1 MNLADFAIKQRTFIL
16 FFTALSVIAG
26 LFSYFDLGKLED
38 PSFTI
43 KTAVVVT
50 LYPGASAE
58 EVEQQVT
65 DTVETKLQEMATLNR
80 LRSLSRPGMS
90 MVFVDLKE
98 SLQSEQL
105 PQEWDLLRRKVSD
118 MKLLLPSTAQISVV
132 QDEFSEV
139 YGMLFSI
146 HSEDA
151 SPVELRRYAEEL
163 QRRIK
168 TVDGIKKVELHGVQ
182 PRVVHIDIPDERLAQ
197 YGLSM
202 AQVWSQL
209 NTQNTTFEA
218 GKFAAGGER
227 IRVQQSSEFSSL
239 EDIKNLMLK
248 GGVSELGT
256 GLIRLGDIAEVTM
269 GYQEPMMTENR
280 YNGSPAVTLAMSPVT
295 GVNVVSLGDDIN
307 RIVNEFQATLPL
319 GVDIATVANQPEEVQ
334 KSIDNFVNNL
344 VESVAIV
351 FIVLAV
357 FMGLKSATIVGS
369 SLILTI
375 LLTLVYMNLTSIDL
389 HRVSLGTFILA
400 LGMLVDNAIV
410 ITDMMIVK
418 INNGVN
424 RTKAAIDSVKETGTP
439 LFGATIIAIMG
450 ASPVIFS
457 KTDAAEFSSSVFL
470 IIASSLLLS
479 WFVAMTFTA
488 LMCWIFIKPTKQKEN
503 TKVSLYRKSVNWTVD
518 NPLKALSAL
527 VPLILVTALAI
538 PSIAVNFIPQADR
551 PILFLD
557 YWLPNGAKVEQ
568 TSEDMKRIEA
578 WLLEQPEVTSIST
591 YVGAGAPRF
600 SVTIEPEPFDPAY
613 GQILIN
619 ATDFPSLSPLI
630 ARGDKW
636 LTEEF
641 PNADPRFRSLKL
653 ATSDKFSV
661 EARFS
666 GPDVDVLHNLSEQ
679 AKAILAAHPDT
690 KYVRDDWR
698 QKSKV
703 LEPIINQDKIRLAG
717 INRADIA
724 FAMKRASEGM
734 PLGRMNLNDEL
745 VTIQL
750 RGTESSIESLETLPV
765 RSLLGLHSVPLGQV
779 IDGFELTSEE
789 TMIWRRDRVKTITA
803 QAGVGR
809 YTTPA
814 AVRNSIKDQ
823 IEAIH
828 LPYGYSLEWGG
839 EYYDEHKAVSDILK
853 QLPKAILLMVIILV
867 AMFNGFK
874 QPVIIFT
881 TLPLAATGATF
892 SLLLLDKPFGFMA
905 LIGAV
910 TLTGMIIKNGIVLMD
925 QIELERTNGRSLPDA
940 IKEATVNRTMAIS
953 MGALTTALGMIP
965 LLTDLLFDQMA
976 ATIIGGLA
984 AATVLSLFVMPA
996 LYKLFYRSEE
1006 RVTTVSEAIQ
1016 DAIVVLD
1023 ATSNGTVSGTTN
1035 DNQPNISK

>member
-26 LFSYFDLGKLED
+26 LFSYFELGKLED

-98 SLQSEQL
+98 SLNSKAL

-146 HSEDA
+146 HSKDA
-151 SPVELRRYAEEL
+151 SPAELRRYAEEL

-168 TVDGIKKVELHGVQ
+168 TVDGIKKIELHGVQ

-197 YGLSM
+197 YGLSIT
-202 AQVWSQL
+202 QVWSQL
-209 NTQNTTFEA
+209 NTQNMTFDA
-218 GKFAAGGER
+218 GKFSVGTER

-239 EDIKNLMLK
+239 DDIKNLMIK

-256 GLIRLGDIAEVTM
+256 SLIRLGDIADITM

-280 YNGSPAVTLAMSPVT
+280 YNGVPAVTLAMSPVT
-295 GVNVVSLGDDIN
+295 GVNVVSLGDEIN
-307 RIVNEFQATLPL
+307 QIVNDFQTTLPL

-334 KSIDNFVNNL
+334 KSIDNFVSNL
-344 VESVAIV
+344 LESVAIV
-351 FIVLAV
+351 FIVLSV

-369 SLILTI
+369 SLLLTI
-375 LLTLVYMNLTSIDL
+375 LLTLIYMNMTSIDL

-418 INNGVN
+418 INKGID
-424 RTKAAIDSVKETGTP
+424 RTKAAIDSVKETATP
-439 LFGATIIAIMG
+439 LFGATVIAIMG

-457 KTDAAEFSSSVFL
+457 KTDAAEFASSVFL

-479 WFVAMTFTA
+479 WLVAMTFTA
-488 LMCWIFIKPTKQKEN
+488 LMCWFFIKPTKQADN

-538 PSIAVNFIPQADR
+538 PNIAVNFIPQADR

-568 TSEDMKRIEA
+568 TSEDMKRIEQ
-578 WLLEQPEVTSIST
+578 WLLEQPEVESIST

-636 LTEEF
+636 LMEEF

-653 ATSDKFSV
+653 ATADKFSV

-666 GPDVDVLHNLSEQ
+666 GPDAEVLHGLSEQ
-679 AKAILAAHPDT
+679 AKAIFAVHPDT

-703 LEPIINQDKIRLAG
+703 FEPVINQEKMRTAG

-750 RGTESSIESLETLPV
+750 RGTESSIQSLETLPV
-765 RSLLGLHSVPLGQV
+765 RSLLGIHSVPLGQV
-779 IDGFELTSEE
+779 VDGFELSSEE

-814 AVRNSIKDQ
+814 AVRNSVKEQ

-828 LPYGYSLEWGG
+828 LPDGYSLEWGG

-853 QLPKAILLMVIILV
+853 QLPKAILLMIIILV

-925 QIELERTNGRSLPDA
+925 QIELERKNGRSLSDA

-965 LLTDLLFDQMA
+965 LLSDLLFDQMA

-996 LYKLFYRSEE
+996 LYKLFYRTEE
-1006 RVTTVSEAIQ
+1006 KKTVAEAIK
-1016 DAIVVLD
+1016 DAVIVLD
-1023 ATSNGTVSGTTN
+1023 ATPQPSNSGNTTSFN
-1035 DNQPNISK
+1035 KEQ

>member
-1 MNLADFAIKQRTFIL
+1 MMNLADLAIKQRTFIL

-65 DTVETKLQEMATLNR
+65 DTVETKLQEMGSLNR

-98 SLQSEQL
+98 SLNSKAL

-146 HSEDA
+146 HSKDA
-151 SPVELRRYAEEL
+151 SPAELRRYAEEL

-168 TVDGIKKVELHGVQ
+168 TVDGIKKIELHGVQ

-197 YGLSM
+197 YGLSIT
-202 AQVWSQL
+202 QVWSQL
-209 NTQNTTFEA
+209 NTQNMAFDA
-218 GKFAAGGER
+218 GKFSAGTER
-227 IRVQQSSEFSSL
+227 IRVQQSSEFGSL
-239 EDIKNLMLK
+239 DDIKNLMIK

-256 GLIRLGDIAEVTM
+256 SLIRLGDIADVTM

-280 YNGSPAVTLAMSPVT
+280 YNGVPAVTLAMSPVT
-295 GVNVVSLGDDIN
+295 GVNVVSLGDEIN
-307 RIVNEFQATLPL
+307 QIVSDFQATLPL

-334 KSIDNFVNNL
+334 KSIDNFVSNL
-344 VESVAIV
+344 LESVAIV
-351 FIVLAV
+351 FIVLSI

-369 SLILTI
+369 SLLLTI
-375 LLTLVYMNLTSIDL
+375 LLTLTYMNMTSIDL

-418 INNGVN
+418 INKGID
-424 RTKAAIDSVKETGTP
+424 RTKAAIDSVKETATP
-439 LFGATIIAIMG
+439 LFGATVIAIMG

-457 KTDAAEFSSSVFL
+457 KTDAAEFASSVFL

-479 WFVAMTFTA
+479 WLVAMTFTA
-488 LMCWIFIKPTKQKEN
+488 LMCWFFIKPTKQADD

-518 NPLKALSAL
+518 NPLKALTGL
-527 VPLILVTALAI
+527 IPLILVTALAI
-538 PSIAVNFIPQADR
+538 PNIAVNFIPQADR

-568 TSEDMKRIEA
+568 TSEDMKRIEQ
-578 WLLEQPEVTSIST
+578 WLLEQPEVDSIST

-619 ATDFPSLSPLI
+619 ATDFLSLSPLI

-636 LTEEF
+636 LMEEF
-641 PNADPRFRSLKL
+641 PNADPRFISLKL
-653 ATSDKFSV
+653 ATADKFSV

-666 GPDVDVLHNLSEQ
+666 GPDVEVLHGLAEQ
-679 AKAILAAHPDT
+679 AKAIFAQHPDT

-703 LEPIINQDKIRLAG
+703 LEPVINQDKMRLAG

-750 RGTESSIESLETLPV
+750 RGTESSIQSLETLPV
-765 RSLLGLHSVPLGQV
+765 RSLLGIHSVPLGQV

-814 AVRNSIKDQ
+814 AVRNAVKAQ
-823 IEAIH
+823 IESIH
-828 LPYGYSLEWGG
+828 LPHGYHLEWGG

-853 QLPKAILLMVIILV
+853 QLPKAMLLMVIILV

-925 QIELERTNGRSLPDA
+925 QIELERKNGRSLSDA

-965 LLTDLLFDQMA
+965 LLSDLLFDQMA

-984 AATVLSLFVMPA
+984 AATVLSLFIMPV
-996 LYKLFYRSEE
+996 LYKLFYRTEE
-1006 RVTTVSEAIQ
+1006 KKTVAEAIK
-1016 DAIVVLD
+1016 DAVIVLD
-1023 ATSNGTVSGTTN
+1023 ATPQSTNSGTPTSFN
-1035 DNQPNISK
+1035 KEQ

>member
-1 MNLADFAIKQRTFIL
+1 MNLAEFAIKQRTFVL
-16 FFTALSVIAG
+16 FFTVLSVIAG
-26 LFSYFDLGKLED
+26 LYSYFDLGKLED
-38 PSFTI
+38 PSFTV

-65 DTVETKLQEMATLNR
+65 DTVETKLQEIATLNR

-98 SLQSEQL
+98 SLNSQAL

-146 HSEDA
+146 YSQDA
-151 SPVELRRYAEEL
+151 SPNELRQYAEEL
-163 QRRIK
+163 QRQIK

-182 PRVVHIDIPDERLAQ
+182 PRVVYIDIPDERLAQ
-197 YGLSM
+197 YGLSIS
-202 AQVWSQL
+202 QVWNQL
-209 NTQNTTFEA
+209 NTQNTTFDA
-218 GKFAAGGER
+218 GRFATSNER
-227 IRVQQSSEFSSL
+227 IRIEQSSEFSSI
-239 EDIKNLMLK
+239 EDIKDLMLK

-256 GLIRLGDIAEVTM
+256 GLIRLGDIADITM
-269 GYQEPMMTENR
+269 GYQEPAMTENR
-280 YNGSPAVTLAMSPVT
+280 YNGVPAVTLAMSPVS

-307 RIVNEFQATLPL
+307 RIVSDFQKTLPL
-319 GVDIATVANQPEEVQ
+319 GVEIATVANQPNEVQ

-344 VESVAIV
+344 LESVAIV
-351 FIVLAV
+351 FIVLSI
-357 FMGLKSATIVGS
+357 FMGIKSATIVGS
-369 SLILTI
+369 SLLLTI
-375 LLTLVYMNLTSIDL
+375 LLTLIYMNLASIDL

-410 ITDMMIVK
+410 ITDMMIAK
-418 INNGVN
+418 INRGID
-424 RTKAAIDSVKETGTP
+424 RTEAAIESVKETATP
-439 LFGATIIAIMG
+439 LLGATVIAIMG

-457 KTDAAEFSSSVFL
+457 KTDAAEFAGSVFL

-488 LMCWIFIKPTKQKEN
+488 LMCWMFIKPSQKQEQTKE
-503 TKVSLYRKSVNWTVD
+503 SLYRKSVNWTVD
-518 NPLKALSAL
+518 NPIKALSTL
-527 VPLILVTALAI
+527 LPLIAVTALAI
-538 PSIAVNFIPQADR
+538 PHIAINFIPQADR

-568 TSEDMKRIEA
+568 TSNDMKKIES
-578 WLLEQPEVTSIST
+578 WLLDQPEVVDLST

-619 ATDFPSLSPLI
+619 ATDYESLSQLI

-636 LTEEF
+636 LAETF
-641 PNADPRFRSLKL
+641 PEADPRFRGLKL
-653 ATSDKFSV
+653 ATADKFSV

-666 GPDVDVLHNLSEQ
+666 GPDIEVLHQLSNQ
-679 AKAILAAHPDT
+679 AKSILDAHPDT

-698 QKSKV
+698 QQSKV
-703 LEPIINQDKIRLAG
+703 LQPIINQEKSRQAG

-724 FAMKRASEGM
+724 FALKRASEGM
-734 PLGRMNLNDEL
+734 PIGRMNLNDEL
-745 VTIQL
+745 VTIQV
-750 RGTESSIESLETLPV
+750 RGVDRSLESLETLPV
-765 RSLLGLHSVPLGQV
+765 NSLLGLHSVPLGQV

-814 AVRNSIKDQ
+814 AVRNDVKAQ
-823 IEAIH
+823 IEAIA
-828 LPYGYSLEWGG
+828 LPQGYSLEWGG

-853 QLPKAILLMVIILV
+853 QLPKAMLLMVIILI

-874 QPVIIFT
+874 QPVIILT

-925 QIELERTNGRSLPDA
+925 QIELERRNGRSLSDS

-996 LYKLFYRSEE
+996 LYQLFYRPKE
-1006 RVTTVSEAIQ
+1006 TVSVS
-1016 DAIVVLD
+1016 DAIENAVTVLD
-1023 ATSNGTVSGTTN
+1023 ATPSNTTHHQSN
-1035 DNQPNISK
+1035 NNQ

>member
-1 MNLADFAIKQRTFIL
+1 MNLADFAIKQRTFVL

-26 LFSYFDLGKLED
+26 LYSYFDLGKLED
-38 PSFTI
+38 PSFTV

-98 SLQSEQL
+98 SLNSEAL

-146 HSEDA
+146 YSQDA
-151 SPVELRRYAEEL
+151 TPNELRQYAEEL

-182 PRVVHIDIPDERLAQ
+182 PRVVYIDIPDERLAQ
-197 YGLSM
+197 YGLSIS
-202 AQVWSQL
+202 QVWNQL
-209 NTQNTTFEA
+209 NTQNTTFDA
-218 GKFAAGGER
+218 GRFATSNER
-227 IRVQQSSEFSSL
+227 IRIEQSSEFGSID
-239 EDIKNLMLK
+239 DIKNLMLK
-248 GGVSELGT
+248 GGISELGT
-256 GLIRLGDIAEVTM
+256 GLIRLGDIADITM
-269 GYQEPMMTENR
+269 GYQEPAMTENR
-280 YNGSPAVTLAMSPVT
+280 YNGIPAVTLAMSPVS

-307 RIVNEFQATLPL
+307 RIVSDFQNSLPL
-319 GVDIATVANQPEEVQ
+319 GVEIATVANQPDEVQ

-344 VESVAIV
+344 LESVAIV
-351 FIVLAV
+351 FIVLSI
-357 FMGLKSATIVGS
+357 FMGIKSATIVGS
-369 SLILTI
+369 SLLLTI
-375 LLTLVYMNLTSIDL
+375 LLTLIYMNLAGIDL

-418 INNGVN
+418 INRGID
-424 RTKAAIDSVKETGTP
+424 RTKAAIDSVKETATP
-439 LFGATIIAIMG
+439 LLGATVIAIMG

-457 KTDAAEFSSSVFL
+457 KTDAAEFAGSVFL

-488 LMCWIFIKPTKQKEN
+488 LMCWMFIKPSVQKEE
-503 TKVSLYRKSVNWTVD
+503 TKESLYRKSVNWTVD
-518 NPLKALSAL
+518 NPFKALSAL
-527 VPLILVTALAI
+527 LPLIAVTALAI
-538 PSIAVNFIPQADR
+538 PQIAINFIPQADR

-568 TSEDMKRIEA
+568 TSDDMKKIES
-578 WLLEQPEVTSIST
+578 WLLEQPEVVDLST

-619 ATDFPSLSPLI
+619 ATDYESLSSLI

-636 LTEEF
+636 LAQTF
-641 PNADPRFRSLKL
+641 PEADPRFRGLKL

-666 GPDVDVLHNLSEQ
+666 GPDIAVLHELSNQ
-679 AKAILAAHPDT
+679 AKVILEAHPDT

-698 QKSKV
+698 QQSKV
-703 LEPIINQDKIRLAG
+703 LQPIINQEKSRQAG

-724 FAMKRASEGM
+724 FALKRASEGM
-734 PLGRMNLNDEL
+734 PIGRMNLNDEL
-745 VTIQL
+745 VTIQV
-750 RGTESSIESLETLPV
+750 RGVARSLESLETLPV
-765 RSLLGLHSVPLGQV
+765 NSLLGLHSVPLGQV
-779 IDGFELTSEE
+779 IDGFEMTSEE

-814 AVRNSIKDQ
+814 AVRNDVKAQ
-823 IEAIH
+823 IEAIE
-828 LPYGYSLEWGG
+828 LPAGYQLEWGG

-853 QLPKAILLMVIILV
+853 QLPKAMLLMVIILV

-874 QPVIIFT
+874 QPVIILT

-925 QIELERTNGRSLPDA
+925 QIELERSNGRSLSDS

-996 LYKLFYRSEE
+996 LYKIFYRTQETRSFSQENAPL
-1006 RVTTVSEAIQ
+1006 SQAKQ
-1016 DAIVVLD
+1016 
-1023 ATSNGTVSGTTN
+1023 
-1035 DNQPNISK
+1035 

>member
-1 MNLADFAIKQRTFIL
+1 MMNLADFAIKQRTFIL

-65 DTVETKLQEMATLNR
+65 DTVETKLQEMGSLNR

-98 SLQSEQL
+98 SLNSKAL

-146 HSEDA
+146 HSKDA
-151 SPVELRRYAEEL
+151 SPAELRRYAEEL

-168 TVDGIKKVELHGVQ
+168 TVDGIKKIELHGVQ

-197 YGLSM
+197 YGLSIT
-202 AQVWSQL
+202 QVWSQL
-209 NTQNTTFEA
+209 NTQNMAFDA
-218 GKFAAGGER
+218 GKFSAGTER
-227 IRVQQSSEFSSL
+227 IRVQQSSEFGSL
-239 EDIKNLMLK
+239 DDIKNLMIK

-256 GLIRLGDIAEVTM
+256 SLIRLGDIADVTM

-280 YNGSPAVTLAMSPVT
+280 YNGVPAVTLAMSPVT
-295 GVNVVSLGDDIN
+295 GVNVVSLGDEIN
-307 RIVNEFQATLPL
+307 QIVSDFQATLPL

-334 KSIDNFVNNL
+334 KSIDNFVSNL
-344 VESVAIV
+344 LESVAIV
-351 FIVLAV
+351 FIVLSI

-369 SLILTI
+369 SLLLTI
-375 LLTLVYMNLTSIDL
+375 LLTLIYMNIASIDL

-418 INNGVN
+418 INKGVD
-424 RTKAAIDSVKETGTP
+424 RTKAAIDSVKETATP
-439 LFGATIIAIMG
+439 LFGATVIAIMG

-457 KTDAAEFSSSVFL
+457 KTDAAEFASSVFL

-488 LMCWIFIKPTKQKEN
+488 LMCWFFIKPTKQADN

-518 NPLKALSAL
+518 NPLKALTGL

-538 PSIAVNFIPQADR
+538 PNIAVNFIPQADR

-568 TSEDMKRIEA
+568 TSEDMKRIEQ
-578 WLLEQPEVTSIST
+578 WLLEQPEVESIST

-600 SVTIEPEPFDPAY
+600 SVTIEPEPFDSAY

-636 LTEEF
+636 LMEEF

-666 GPDVDVLHNLSEQ
+666 GPDIEVLHGLSEQ
-679 AKAILAAHPDT
+679 AKAIFARHPDT

-703 LEPIINQDKIRLAG
+703 LEPVINQDKMRLAG

-750 RGTESSIESLETLPV
+750 RGTESSIQSLETLPI
-765 RSLLGLHSVPLGQV
+765 RSLLGIHSVPLGQV

-814 AVRNSIKDQ
+814 AMRDSVKEQ
-823 IEAIH
+823 IESIH
-828 LPYGYSLEWGG
+828 LPHGYQLEWGG

-853 QLPKAILLMVIILV
+853 QLPKAMLLMVIILV

-925 QIELERTNGRSLPDA
+925 QIELERKDGRSLSDA

-965 LLTDLLFDQMA
+965 LLSDLLFDQMA

-996 LYKLFYRSEE
+996 LYKLFYRTEE
-1006 RVTTVSEAIQ
+1006 KKTVAEAIK
-1016 DAIVVLD
+1016 DAVVVLD
-1023 ATSNGTVSGTTN
+1023 ATPQSTNIGTPTSFN
-1035 DNQPNISK
+1035 KEQ

>member
-26 LFSYFDLGKLED
+26 LFSYFELGKLED

-98 SLQSEQL
+98 SLNSKAL

-146 HSEDA
+146 HSNDA
-151 SPVELRRYAEEL
+151 SPAELRRYAEEL

-168 TVDGIKKVELHGVQ
+168 TVDGIKKIELHGVQ

-197 YGLSM
+197 YGLSIT
-202 AQVWSQL
+202 QVWSQL
-209 NTQNTTFEA
+209 NTQNMTFDA
-218 GKFAAGGER
+218 GKFSVGTER

-239 EDIKNLMLK
+239 DDIKNLMIK

-256 GLIRLGDIAEVTM
+256 SLIRLGDIADITM

-280 YNGSPAVTLAMSPVT
+280 YNGVPAVTLAMSPVT
-295 GVNVVSLGDDIN
+295 GVNVVSLGDEIN
-307 RIVNEFQATLPL
+307 QIVNDFQTTLPL

-334 KSIDNFVNNL
+334 KSIDNFVSNL
-344 VESVAIV
+344 LESVAIV
-351 FIVLAV
+351 FIVLSV

-369 SLILTI
+369 SLLLTI
-375 LLTLVYMNLTSIDL
+375 LLTLIYMNMTSIDL

-418 INNGVN
+418 INKGID
-424 RTKAAIDSVKETGTP
+424 RTKAAIDSVKETATP
-439 LFGATIIAIMG
+439 LFGATVIAIMG

-457 KTDAAEFSSSVFL
+457 KTDAAEFASSVFL

-479 WFVAMTFTA
+479 WLVAMTFTA
-488 LMCWIFIKPTKQKEN
+488 LMCWFFIKPTKQADN

-538 PSIAVNFIPQADR
+538 PNIAVNFIPQADR

-568 TSEDMKRIEA
+568 TSEDMKRIEQ
-578 WLLEQPEVTSIST
+578 WLLEQPEVESIST

-636 LTEEF
+636 LMEEF

-653 ATSDKFSV
+653 ATADKFSV

-666 GPDVDVLHNLSEQ
+666 GPDVEVLHGLSEQ
-679 AKAILAAHPDT
+679 AKAIFAVHPDT

-703 LEPIINQDKIRLAG
+703 FEPVINQEKMRSAG

-750 RGTESSIESLETLPV
+750 RGTESSIQSLETLPV
-765 RSLLGLHSVPLGQV
+765 RSLLGIHSVPLGQV
-779 IDGFELTSEE
+779 VDGFELSSEE

-823 IEAIH
+823 IEAIN
-828 LPYGYSLEWGG
+828 LPDGYSLEWGG

-853 QLPKAILLMVIILV
+853 QLPKAILLMIIILV

-925 QIELERTNGRSLPDA
+925 QIELERKNGRSLSDA

-965 LLTDLLFDQMA
+965 LLSDLLFDQMA

-996 LYKLFYRSEE
+996 LYKLFYRTEE
-1006 RVTTVSEAIQ
+1006 KKTVAEAIK
-1016 DAIVVLD
+1016 DAVIVLD
-1023 ATSNGTVSGTTN
+1023 ATPQPSNSGNTTSFN
-1035 DNQPNISK
+1035 KEQ

>member
-1 MNLADFAIKQRTFIL
+1 MINLADFAIKQRTFIL

-65 DTVETKLQEMATLNR
+65 DTVETKLQEMGSLNR

-98 SLQSEQL
+98 SLNSKAL

-146 HSEDA
+146 HSKDA
-151 SPVELRRYAEEL
+151 SPAELRRYAEEL

-168 TVDGIKKVELHGVQ
+168 TVDGIKKIELHGVQ

-197 YGLSM
+197 YGLSIT
-202 AQVWSQL
+202 QVWSQL
-209 NTQNTTFEA
+209 NTQNMTFDA
-218 GKFAAGGER
+218 GKFSAGTER
-227 IRVQQSSEFSSL
+227 IRVQQSSEFGSL
-239 EDIKNLMLK
+239 DDIKNLMIK

-256 GLIRLGDIAEVTM
+256 SLIRLGDIADITM

-280 YNGSPAVTLAMSPVT
+280 YNGVPAVTLATSPVT
-295 GVNVVSLGDDIN
+295 GVNVVSLGDEIN
-307 RIVNEFQATLPL
+307 QIVSDFQATLPL
-319 GVDIATVANQPEEVQ
+319 GVEIATVANQPEEVQ
-334 KSIDNFVNNL
+334 KSIDNFVSNL
-344 VESVAIV
+344 LESVAIV
-351 FIVLAV
+351 FIVLSI

-369 SLILTI
+369 SLLLTI
-375 LLTLVYMNLTSIDL
+375 LLTLIYMNIASIDL

-418 INNGVN
+418 INKGVD
-424 RTKAAIDSVKETGTP
+424 RTKAAIDSVKETATP
-439 LFGATIIAIMG
+439 LFGATVIAIMG

-457 KTDAAEFSSSVFL
+457 KTDAAEFASSVFL

-479 WFVAMTFTA
+479 WLVAMTFTA
-488 LMCWIFIKPTKQKEN
+488 LMCWFFIKPTKQTDN

-518 NPLKALSAL
+518 NPLKALTGL

-568 TSEDMKRIEA
+568 TSQDMKRIEQ
-578 WLLEQPEVTSIST
+578 WLLEQPEVESIST

-600 SVTIEPEPFDPAY
+600 SVTIEPEPFDSAY

-636 LTEEF
+636 LMEEF

-653 ATSDKFSV
+653 ATADKFSV

-666 GPDVDVLHNLSEQ
+666 GPDIEVLHGLSEQ
-679 AKAILAAHPDT
+679 AKAIFARHPDT

-703 LEPIINQDKIRLAG
+703 LEPVINQDKMRLAG

-750 RGTESSIESLETLPV
+750 RGTESSIQSLETLPV
-765 RSLLGLHSVPLGQV
+765 RSLLGIHSVPLGQV

-814 AVRNSIKDQ
+814 AVRNSVIDD
-823 IEAIH
+823 IEAIE
-828 LPYGYSLEWGG
+828 LPPGYSLEWGG

-853 QLPKAILLMVIILV
+853 QLPKAMLLMLIILV

-925 QIELERTNGRSLPDA
+925 QIELERKNGRSLSDA

-965 LLTDLLFDQMA
+965 LLSDLLFDQMA

-996 LYKLFYRSEE
+996 LYKLFYRTEE
-1006 RVTTVSEAIQ
+1006 NKTVAEAIK
-1016 DAIVVLD
+1016 DAVIVLD
-1023 ATSNGTVSGTTN
+1023 ATPQSTNNGTTN
-1035 DNQPNISK
+1035 TFNKEQ

>member
-26 LFSYFDLGKLED
+26 LFSYFELGKLED

-98 SLQSEQL
+98 SLNSKAL

-146 HSEDA
+146 HSKDA
-151 SPVELRRYAEEL
+151 SPAELRRYAEEL

-168 TVDGIKKVELHGVQ
+168 TVDGIKKIELHGVQ

-197 YGLSM
+197 YGLSIT
-202 AQVWSQL
+202 QVWSQL
-209 NTQNTTFEA
+209 NTQNMTFDA
-218 GKFAAGGER
+218 GKFSVGTER

-239 EDIKNLMLK
+239 DDIKNLMIK

-256 GLIRLGDIAEVTM
+256 SLIRLGDIADITM

-280 YNGSPAVTLAMSPVT
+280 YNGVPAATLAMSPVT
-295 GVNVVSLGDDIN
+295 GVNVVSLGDEIN
-307 RIVNEFQATLPL
+307 QIVNDFQTTLPL

-334 KSIDNFVNNL
+334 KSIDNFVSNL
-344 VESVAIV
+344 LESVAIV
-351 FIVLAV
+351 FIVLSV

-369 SLILTI
+369 SLLLTI
-375 LLTLVYMNLTSIDL
+375 LLTLIYMNMTSIDL

-418 INNGVN
+418 INKGID
-424 RTKAAIDSVKETGTP
+424 RTKAAIDSVKETATP
-439 LFGATIIAIMG
+439 LFGATVIAIMG

-457 KTDAAEFSSSVFL
+457 KTDAAEFASSVFL

-479 WFVAMTFTA
+479 WLVAMTFTA
-488 LMCWIFIKPTKQKEN
+488 LMCWFFIKPTKQADN

-538 PSIAVNFIPQADR
+538 PNIAVNFIPQADR

-568 TSEDMKRIEA
+568 TSEDMKRIEQ
-578 WLLEQPEVTSIST
+578 WLLEQPEVESIST

-636 LTEEF
+636 LMEEF

-653 ATSDKFSV
+653 ATADKFSV

-666 GPDVDVLHNLSEQ
+666 GPDAEVLHGLSEQ
-679 AKAILAAHPDT
+679 AKAIFAVHPDT

-703 LEPIINQDKIRLAG
+703 FEPVINQEKMRTAG

-750 RGTESSIESLETLPV
+750 RGTESSIQSLETLPV
-765 RSLLGLHSVPLGQV
+765 RSLLGIHSVPLGQV
-779 IDGFELTSEE
+779 VDGFELSSEE

-828 LPYGYSLEWGG
+828 LPDGYSLEWGG

-853 QLPKAILLMVIILV
+853 QLPKAILLMIIILV

-925 QIELERTNGRSLPDA
+925 QIELERKNGRSLSDA

-965 LLTDLLFDQMA
+965 LLSDLLFDQMA

-996 LYKLFYRSEE
+996 LYKLFYRTEE
-1006 RVTTVSEAIQ
+1006 KKTVAEAIK
-1016 DAIVVLD
+1016 DAVIVLD
-1023 ATSNGTVSGTTN
+1023 ATPQHSNSGNTTSFN
-1035 DNQPNISK
+1035 KEQ

>member
-26 LFSYFDLGKLED
+26 LFSYFELGKLED

-98 SLQSEQL
+98 SLNSKAL

-146 HSEDA
+146 HSNDA
-151 SPVELRRYAEEL
+151 SPAELRRYAEEL

-168 TVDGIKKVELHGVQ
+168 TVDGIKKIELHGVQ

-197 YGLSM
+197 YGLSIT
-202 AQVWSQL
+202 QVWSQL
-209 NTQNTTFEA
+209 NTQNMTFDA
-218 GKFAAGGER
+218 GKFSVGTER

-239 EDIKNLMLK
+239 DDIKNLMIK

-256 GLIRLGDIAEVTM
+256 SLIRLGDIADITM

-280 YNGSPAVTLAMSPVT
+280 YNGVPAVTLAMSPVT
-295 GVNVVSLGDDIN
+295 GVNVVSLGDEIN
-307 RIVNEFQATLPL
+307 QIVNDFQTTLPL

-334 KSIDNFVNNL
+334 KSIDNFVSNL
-344 VESVAIV
+344 LESVAIV
-351 FIVLAV
+351 FIVLSV

-369 SLILTI
+369 SLLLTI
-375 LLTLVYMNLTSIDL
+375 LLTLIYMNMTSIDL

-418 INNGVN
+418 INKGID
-424 RTKAAIDSVKETGTP
+424 RTKAAIDSVKETATP
-439 LFGATIIAIMG
+439 LFGATVIAIMG

-457 KTDAAEFSSSVFL
+457 KTDAAEFASSVFL

-479 WFVAMTFTA
+479 WLVAMTFTA
-488 LMCWIFIKPTKQKEN
+488 LMCWFFIKPTKQADN

-538 PSIAVNFIPQADR
+538 PNIAVNFIPQADR

-568 TSEDMKRIEA
+568 TSEDMKRIEQ
-578 WLLEQPEVTSIST
+578 WLLEQPEVESIST

-619 ATDFPSLSPLI
+619 ATNFPSLSPLI

-636 LTEEF
+636 LMEEF

-653 ATSDKFSV
+653 ATADKFSV

-666 GPDVDVLHNLSEQ
+666 GPDAEVLHGLSEQ
-679 AKAILAAHPDT
+679 AKAIFAVHPDT

-703 LEPIINQDKIRLAG
+703 FEPVINQEKMRSAG

-750 RGTESSIESLETLPV
+750 RGTESSIQSLETLPV
-765 RSLLGLHSVPLGQV
+765 RSLLGIHSVPLGQV
-779 IDGFELTSEE
+779 VDGFELSSEE

-828 LPYGYSLEWGG
+828 LPNGYSLEWGG

-853 QLPKAILLMVIILV
+853 QLPKAILLMIIILV

-910 TLTGMIIKNGIVLMD
+910 TLTGMSIKNGIVLMD
-925 QIELERTNGRSLPDA
+925 QIELERKNGRSLSDA

-965 LLTDLLFDQMA
+965 LLSDLLFDQMA

-996 LYKLFYRSEE
+996 LYKLFYRTEE
-1006 RVTTVSEAIQ
+1006 KKTVAEAIK
-1016 DAIVVLD
+1016 DAVIVLD
-1023 ATSNGTVSGTTN
+1023 ATPQHSNSGNTTSFN
-1035 DNQPNISK
+1035 KEQ

>member
-1 MNLADFAIKQRTFIL
+1 MMNLADFAIKQRTFIL

-26 LFSYFDLGKLED
+26 LFSYFELGKLED

-98 SLQSEQL
+98 SLNSKAL

-146 HSEDA
+146 HSNDA
-151 SPVELRRYAEEL
+151 SPAELRRYAEEL

-168 TVDGIKKVELHGVQ
+168 TVDGIKKIELHGVQ

-197 YGLSM
+197 YGLSIT
-202 AQVWSQL
+202 QVWSQL
-209 NTQNTTFEA
+209 NTQNMTFDA
-218 GKFAAGGER
+218 GKFSVGTER

-239 EDIKNLMLK
+239 DDIKNLMIK

-256 GLIRLGDIAEVTM
+256 SLIRLGDIADITM

-280 YNGSPAVTLAMSPVT
+280 YNGVPAVTLAMSPVT
-295 GVNVVSLGDDIN
+295 GVNVVSLGDEIN
-307 RIVNEFQATLPL
+307 QIVNDFQTTLPL
-319 GVDIATVANQPEEVQ
+319 GVNIATVANQPEEVQ
-334 KSIDNFVNNL
+334 KSIDNFVSNL
-344 VESVAIV
+344 LESVAIV
-351 FIVLAV
+351 FIVLSV

-369 SLILTI
+369 SLLLTI
-375 LLTLVYMNLTSIDL
+375 LLTLIYMNMTSIDL

-418 INNGVN
+418 INKGID
-424 RTKAAIDSVKETGTP
+424 RTKAAIDSVKETATP
-439 LFGATIIAIMG
+439 LFGATVIAIMG

-457 KTDAAEFSSSVFL
+457 KTDAAEFASSVFL

-479 WFVAMTFTA
+479 WLVAMTFTA
-488 LMCWIFIKPTKQKEN
+488 LMCWFFIKPTKQADN

-538 PSIAVNFIPQADR
+538 PNIAVNFIPQADR

-568 TSEDMKRIEA
+568 TSEDMKRIEQ
-578 WLLEQPEVTSIST
+578 WLLEQPEVESIST

-636 LTEEF
+636 LMEEF

-653 ATSDKFSV
+653 ATADKFSV

-666 GPDVDVLHNLSEQ
+666 GPNAEVLHGLSEQ
-679 AKAILAAHPDT
+679 AKAIFAEHPDT

-703 LEPIINQDKIRLAG
+703 FEPVINQEKMRTAG

-750 RGTESSIESLETLPV
+750 RGTKSSIQSLETLPV
-765 RSLLGLHSVPLGQV
+765 RSLLGIHSVPLGQV
-779 IDGFELTSEE
+779 VDGFELSSEE

-828 LPYGYSLEWGG
+828 LPDGYSLEWGG

-853 QLPKAILLMVIILV
+853 QLPKAILLMIIILV

-925 QIELERTNGRSLPDA
+925 QIELERKNGRSLSDA

-965 LLTDLLFDQMA
+965 LLSDLLFDQMA

-996 LYKLFYRSEE
+996 LYKLFYRTEE
-1006 RVTTVSEAIQ
+1006 KKSVAEAIK
-1016 DAIVVLD
+1016 DAVIVLD
-1023 ATSNGTVSGTTN
+1023 ATPQPSNSGNTTSFN
-1035 DNQPNISK
+1035 KEQ

>member
-1 MNLADFAIKQRTFIL
+1 MNLADFAIKQRTFVL

-26 LFSYFDLGKLED
+26 LYSYFDLGKLED
-38 PSFTI
+38 PSFTV

-98 SLQSEQL
+98 SLNSEAL

-146 HSEDA
+146 YSQDA
-151 SPVELRRYAEEL
+151 TPNELRQYAEEL

-182 PRVVHIDIPDERLAQ
+182 PRVVYIDIPDERLAQ
-197 YGLSM
+197 YGLSIS
-202 AQVWSQL
+202 QVWNQL
-209 NTQNTTFEA
+209 NTQNTTFDA
-218 GKFAAGGER
+218 GRFATSNER
-227 IRVQQSSEFSSL
+227 IRIEQSSEFSSID
-239 EDIKNLMLK
+239 DIKNLMLK
-248 GGVSELGT
+248 GGISELGT
-256 GLIRLGDIAEVTM
+256 GLIRLGDIADITM
-269 GYQEPMMTENR
+269 GYQEPAMTENR
-280 YNGSPAVTLAMSPVT
+280 YNGVPAVTLAMSPVS

-307 RIVNEFQATLPL
+307 RIVSDFQNSLPL
-319 GVDIATVANQPEEVQ
+319 GVEIATVANQPHEVQ

-344 VESVAIV
+344 LESVAIV
-351 FIVLAV
+351 FIVLSI
-357 FMGLKSATIVGS
+357 FMGIKSATIVGS
-369 SLILTI
+369 SLLLTI
-375 LLTLVYMNLTSIDL
+375 LLTLIYMNLAGIDL

-418 INNGVN
+418 INRGID
-424 RTKAAIDSVKETGTP
+424 RTKAAIDSVKETATP
-439 LFGATIIAIMG
+439 LLGATVIAIMG

-457 KTDAAEFSSSVFL
+457 KTDAAEFAGSVFL

-488 LMCWIFIKPTKQKEN
+488 LMCWMFIKPSRQKEQI
-503 TKVSLYRKSVNWTVD
+503 KESLYRKSVNWTVD
-518 NPLKALSAL
+518 NPFKALSAL
-527 VPLILVTALAI
+527 LPLIAVTALAI
-538 PSIAVNFIPQADR
+538 PQIAINFIPQADR

-568 TSEDMKRIEA
+568 TSDDMKKIES
-578 WLLEQPEVTSIST
+578 WLLEQPEVVDLST

-619 ATDFPSLSPLI
+619 ATDYESLSSLI

-636 LTEEF
+636 LAQTF
-641 PNADPRFRSLKL
+641 PEADPRFRGLKL

-666 GPDVDVLHNLSEQ
+666 GPDIAVLHELSNQ
-679 AKAILAAHPDT
+679 AKMILEAHPDT

-698 QKSKV
+698 QQSKV
-703 LEPIINQDKIRLAG
+703 LQPIINQEKSRQAG

-724 FAMKRASEGM
+724 FALKRASEGM
-734 PLGRMNLNDEL
+734 PIGRMNLNDEL
-745 VTIQL
+745 VTIQV
-750 RGTESSIESLETLPV
+750 RGVERSLESLETLPV
-765 RSLLGLHSVPLGQV
+765 NSLLGLHSVPLGQV
-779 IDGFELTSEE
+779 IDGFEMTSEE

-814 AVRNSIKDQ
+814 AVRNDVKAQ
-823 IEAIH
+823 IEAIE
-828 LPYGYSLEWGG
+828 LPAGYQLEWGG

-853 QLPKAILLMVIILV
+853 QLPKAMLLMVIILV

-874 QPVIIFT
+874 QPVIILT

-925 QIELERTNGRSLPDA
+925 QIELERSNGRSLSDS

-996 LYKLFYRSEE
+996 LYKIFYRTQETRSFSQENAPL
-1006 RVTTVSEAIQ
+1006 SQAKQ
-1016 DAIVVLD
+1016 
-1023 ATSNGTVSGTTN
+1023 
-1035 DNQPNISK
+1035 

>member
-26 LFSYFDLGKLED
+26 LFSYFELGKLED

-98 SLQSEQL
+98 SLNSKAL

-146 HSEDA
+146 HSNDA
-151 SPVELRRYAEEL
+151 SPAELRRYAEEL

-168 TVDGIKKVELHGVQ
+168 TVDGIKKIELHGVQ

-197 YGLSM
+197 YGLSIT
-202 AQVWSQL
+202 QVWSQL
-209 NTQNTTFEA
+209 NTQNMTFDA
-218 GKFAAGGER
+218 GKFSVGTER

-239 EDIKNLMLK
+239 DDIKNLMIK

-256 GLIRLGDIAEVTM
+256 SLIRLGDIADITM

-280 YNGSPAVTLAMSPVT
+280 YNGVPAVTLAMSPVT
-295 GVNVVSLGDDIN
+295 GVNVVSLGDEIN
-307 RIVNEFQATLPL
+307 QIVSDFQTTLPL

-334 KSIDNFVNNL
+334 KSIDNFVSNL
-344 VESVAIV
+344 LESVAIV
-351 FIVLAV
+351 FIVLSV

-369 SLILTI
+369 SLLLTI
-375 LLTLVYMNLTSIDL
+375 LLTLIYMNMTSIDL

-418 INNGVN
+418 INKGID
-424 RTKAAIDSVKETGTP
+424 RTKAAIDSVKETATP
-439 LFGATIIAIMG
+439 LFGATVIAIMG

-457 KTDAAEFSSSVFL
+457 KTDAAEFASSVFL

-479 WFVAMTFTA
+479 WLVAMTFTA
-488 LMCWIFIKPTKQKEN
+488 LMCWFFIKPTKQADN
-503 TKVSLYRKSVNWTVD
+503 TKVSLYRKSVNWTVE

-538 PSIAVNFIPQADR
+538 PNIAVNFIPQADR

-568 TSEDMKRIEA
+568 TSEDMKRIEQ
-578 WLLEQPEVTSIST
+578 WLLEQPEVESIST

-636 LTEEF
+636 LMEEF

-653 ATSDKFSV
+653 ATADKFSV

-666 GPDVDVLHNLSEQ
+666 GPDTEVLHGLSEQ
-679 AKAILAAHPDT
+679 AKAIFAEHPDT

-703 LEPIINQDKIRLAG
+703 FEPVINQEKMRTAG

-750 RGTESSIESLETLPV
+750 RGTKSSIQSLETLPV
-765 RSLLGLHSVPLGQV
+765 RSLLGIHSVPLGQV
-779 IDGFELTSEE
+779 VDGFELSSEE

-828 LPYGYSLEWGG
+828 LPDGYSLEWGG

-853 QLPKAILLMVIILV
+853 QLPKAMLLMVIILV

-925 QIELERTNGRSLPDA
+925 QIELERKDGRSLSDA

-965 LLTDLLFDQMA
+965 LLSDLLFDQMA

-996 LYKLFYRSEE
+996 LYKLFYRTEE
-1006 RVTTVSEAIQ
+1006 KKTVAEAIK
-1016 DAIVVLD
+1016 DAVIVLD
-1023 ATSNGTVSGTTN
+1023 ATPQPSNSGNTTSFN
-1035 DNQPNISK
+1035 KEQ

>member
-1 MNLADFAIKQRTFIL
+1 MNLADFAIKQRTFVL

-26 LFSYFDLGKLED
+26 LYSYFDLGKLED
-38 PSFTI
+38 PSFTV

-98 SLQSEQL
+98 SLNSEAL

-146 HSEDA
+146 YSQDA
-151 SPVELRRYAEEL
+151 TPNELRQYAEEL

-182 PRVVHIDIPDERLAQ
+182 PRVVYIDIPDERLAQ
-197 YGLSM
+197 YGLSIS
-202 AQVWSQL
+202 QVWNQL
-209 NTQNTTFEA
+209 NTQNTTFDA
-218 GKFAAGGER
+218 GRFATSNER
-227 IRVQQSSEFSSL
+227 IRIEQSSEFGSID
-239 EDIKNLMLK
+239 DIKNLMLK
-248 GGVSELGT
+248 GGISELGT
-256 GLIRLGDIAEVTM
+256 GLIRLGDIADITM
-269 GYQEPMMTENR
+269 GYQEPAMTENR
-280 YNGSPAVTLAMSPVT
+280 YNGVPAVTLAMSPVS

-307 RIVNEFQATLPL
+307 RIVSDFQNSLPL
-319 GVDIATVANQPEEVQ
+319 GVEIATVANQPHEVQ

-344 VESVAIV
+344 LESVAIV
-351 FIVLAV
+351 FIVLSI
-357 FMGLKSATIVGS
+357 FMGIKSATIVGS
-369 SLILTI
+369 SLLLTI
-375 LLTLVYMNLTSIDL
+375 LLTLIYMNLAGIDL

-418 INNGVN
+418 INRGID
-424 RTKAAIDSVKETGTP
+424 RTKAAIDSVKETATP
-439 LFGATIIAIMG
+439 LLGATVIAIMG

-457 KTDAAEFSSSVFL
+457 KTDAAEFAGSVFL

-488 LMCWIFIKPTKQKEN
+488 LMCWMFIKPSRQKEQ
-503 TKVSLYRKSVNWTVD
+503 TKESLYRKSVNWTVD
-518 NPLKALSAL
+518 SPFKALSAL
-527 VPLILVTALAI
+527 LPLIAVTALAI
-538 PSIAVNFIPQADR
+538 PQIAINFIPQADR

-568 TSEDMKRIEA
+568 TSDDMKKIES
-578 WLLEQPEVTSIST
+578 WLLEQPEVVDLST

-619 ATDFPSLSPLI
+619 ATDYESLSSLI

-636 LTEEF
+636 LAQTF
-641 PNADPRFRSLKL
+641 PEADPRFRGLKL

-666 GPDVDVLHNLSEQ
+666 GPDIAVLHELSNQ
-679 AKAILAAHPDT
+679 AKVILEAHPDT

-698 QKSKV
+698 QQSKV
-703 LEPIINQDKIRLAG
+703 LQPIINQEKSRQAG

-724 FAMKRASEGM
+724 FALKRASEGM
-734 PLGRMNLNDEL
+734 PIGRMNLNDEL
-745 VTIQL
+745 VTIQV
-750 RGTESSIESLETLPV
+750 RGVERSLESLETLPV
-765 RSLLGLHSVPLGQV
+765 NSLLGLHSVPLGQV
-779 IDGFELTSEE
+779 IDGFEMTSEE

-814 AVRNSIKDQ
+814 AVRNDVKAQ
-823 IEAIH
+823 IEAIE
-828 LPYGYSLEWGG
+828 LPAGYQLEWGG

-853 QLPKAILLMVIILV
+853 QLPKAMLLMVIILV

-874 QPVIIFT
+874 QPVIILT

-925 QIELERTNGRSLPDA
+925 QIELERSNGRSLSDS

-996 LYKLFYRSEE
+996 LYKIFYRTQETRSFSQENAPL
-1006 RVTTVSEAIQ
+1006 SQAKQ
-1016 DAIVVLD
+1016 
-1023 ATSNGTVSGTTN
+1023 
-1035 DNQPNISK
+1035 

>member
-1 MNLADFAIKQRTFIL
+1 MMNLADFAIKQRTFIL

-26 LFSYFDLGKLED
+26 LFSYFELGKLED

-98 SLQSEQL
+98 SLNSKAL

-146 HSEDA
+146 HSKDA
-151 SPVELRRYAEEL
+151 SPAELRRYAEEL

-168 TVDGIKKVELHGVQ
+168 TVDGIKKIELHGVQ

-197 YGLSM
+197 YGLSIT
-202 AQVWSQL
+202 QVWSQL
-209 NTQNTTFEA
+209 NTQNMTFDA
-218 GKFAAGGER
+218 GKFSVGTER

-239 EDIKNLMLK
+239 DDIKNLMIK

-256 GLIRLGDIAEVTM
+256 SLIRLGDIADITM

-280 YNGSPAVTLAMSPVT
+280 YNGVPAVTLAMSPVS
-295 GVNVVSLGDDIN
+295 GVNVVSLGDEIN
-307 RIVNEFQATLPL
+307 QIVNDFQTTLPL

-334 KSIDNFVNNL
+334 KSIDNFVSNL
-344 VESVAIV
+344 LESVAIV
-351 FIVLAV
+351 FIVLSV

-369 SLILTI
+369 SLLLTI
-375 LLTLVYMNLTSIDL
+375 LLTLIYMNMTSIDL

-418 INNGVN
+418 INKGID
-424 RTKAAIDSVKETGTP
+424 RTKAAIDSVKETATP
-439 LFGATIIAIMG
+439 LFGATVIAIMG

-457 KTDAAEFSSSVFL
+457 KTDAAEFASSVFL

-479 WFVAMTFTA
+479 WLVAMTFTA
-488 LMCWIFIKPTKQKEN
+488 LMCWFFIKPTKQADN

-538 PSIAVNFIPQADR
+538 PNIAVNFIPQADR

-568 TSEDMKRIEA
+568 TSEDMKRIEQ
-578 WLLEQPEVTSIST
+578 WLLEQPEVESIST

-636 LTEEF
+636 LMEEF

-653 ATSDKFSV
+653 ATADKFSV

-666 GPDVDVLHNLSEQ
+666 GPDAEVLHGLSEQ
-679 AKAILAAHPDT
+679 AKAIFAVHPDT

-703 LEPIINQDKIRLAG
+703 FEPVINQEKMRSAG

-750 RGTESSIESLETLPV
+750 RGTESSIQSLETLPV
-765 RSLLGLHSVPLGQV
+765 RSLLGIHSVPLGQV
-779 IDGFELTSEE
+779 VDGFELSSEE

-828 LPYGYSLEWGG
+828 LPDGYSLEWGG

-853 QLPKAILLMVIILV
+853 QLPKAILLMIIILV

-881 TLPLAATGATF
+881 TLPLAATGGTF

-925 QIELERTNGRSLPDA
+925 QIELERKNGRSLSDA

-965 LLTDLLFDQMA
+965 LLSDLLFDQMA

-996 LYKLFYRSEE
+996 LYKLFYRTEE
-1006 RVTTVSEAIQ
+1006 KKTVAEAIK
-1016 DAIVVLD
+1016 DAVIVLD
-1023 ATSNGTVSGTTN
+1023 ATPQHSNSGNTTSFN
-1035 DNQPNISK
+1035 KEQ